1 MCIETGVRRA
11 QRQVEVAEQ
20 LFNSFIS
27 GIITP
32 ALPLMKEAVELGIDI
47 DAVRGKA
54 EELYADEPEEE

>member
-27 GIITP
+27 GITP
-32 ALPLMKEAVELGIDI
+32 ALPILKEAVELGIDI
-47 DAVRGKA
+47 DAVRSKA

>member
-27 GIITP
+27 GIIP
-32 ALPLMKEAVELGIDI
+32 ALPILKEAVELGIDI
-47 DAVRGKA
+47 DAVRSKA